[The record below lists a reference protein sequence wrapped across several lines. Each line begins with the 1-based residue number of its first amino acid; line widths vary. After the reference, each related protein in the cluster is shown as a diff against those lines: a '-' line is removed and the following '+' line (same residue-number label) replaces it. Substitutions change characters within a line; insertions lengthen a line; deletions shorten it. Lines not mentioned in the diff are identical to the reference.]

1 VLLAAGSAAGAQP
14 GFHIRHVDVGS
25 YPLVTLVVKAPGM
38 SSPPPVYEN
47 GARVHGVEAQSLGQ
61 SKEIVLAV
69 DRSKSMAGKPLEQ
82 AGAAVEGFLRRKPA
96 SDQVGIVTFGTTAL
110 TQAPIGQA
118 TIDADAALRTLS
130 SDPVEGTALYDAVVV
145 AASDLAAQ
153 TYPGRVLVLLTDGH
167 NVRSLATLDEAV
179 RAARQA
185 GVVVYPIAL
194 GNAYPPPLRRLARA
208 TGGTFYSSATP
219 ANLDAIYR
227 RIGRELGHTWR
238 LTYPTQ
244 ARPGESVSV
253 SVGAPAKRQVAVVMP
268 GRSSGP
274 AHTLLPSLLVHGLRS
289 VALLLLLVGVLFWL
303 AATAVRRLPR
313 AARVKQLVLTHTEHR
328 ENTSRQPGK
337 RPSWAT
343 FAAALDR
350 RFSGIRQW
358 SRVERLIE
366 TAAVPISATTAVVA
380 GIVIG
385 LLLAILGGIASGSVF
400 IGLLL
405 FGLGVA
411 LPFIVIRVIARRRI
425 SAFEKQLPDVL
436 ATIAGSLR
444 VGHGLKAAL
453 QTVAAEGAPPMSIEL
468 RRVLAEER
476 LGRPLEEALVAMCE
490 RLASDDLLY
499 VASAVEVQSQVGGS
513 VAGVFT
519 TVADTVRQRQQ
530 HRRKVQAVT
539 SMGRATA
546 TVLAILPFVF
556 VVLVLI
562 LDPGYML
569 PFLRSNTGHI
579 LMLYSVVS
587 ITIGFLILN
596 RLVNVKR

>member
-1 VLLAAGSAAGAQP
+1 
-14 GFHIRHVDVGS
+14 
-25 YPLVTLVVKAPGM
+25 
-38 SSPPPVYEN
+38 
-47 GARVHGVEAQSLGQ
+47 
-61 SKEIVLAV
+61 
-69 DRSKSMAGKPLEQ
+69 
-82 AGAAVEGFLRRKPA
+82 
-96 SDQVGIVTFGTTAL
+96 
-110 TQAPIGQA
+110 
-118 TIDADAALRTLS
+118 
-130 SDPVEGTALYDAVVV
+130 
-145 AASDLAAQ
+145 
-153 TYPGRVLVLLTDGH
+153 VLVLLTDGH

-179 RAARQA
+179 RAARRA
-185 GVVVYPIAL
+185 GVVVYAIAL
-194 GNAYPPPLRRLARA
+194 GHAYTPPLRRLARA

-253 SVGAPAKRQVAVVMP
+253 SVGTPSRRQVAVVMP
-268 GRSSGP
+268 GRSSRS
-274 AHTLLPSLLVHGLRS
+274 AHTLLPSLLVHGLRG

-303 AATAVRRLPR
+303 AATAGRRLPR

-328 ENTSRQPGK
+328 ENTRRQPGK

-343 FAAALDR
+343 FASALDR

-358 SRVERLIE
+358 SRVERLVE
-366 TAAVPISATTAVVA
+366 TAAVPISATTAVV
-380 GIVIG
+380 GGVVIG
-385 LLLAILGGIASGSVF
+385 LLFGILGGIASNSVF
-400 IGLLL
+400 IGVLL
-405 FGLGVA
+405 FAFGAA

-425 SAFEKQLPDVL
+425 KAFEKQLPDVL

-519 TVADTVRQRQQ
+519 TVAETVRQRQQ
-530 HRRKVQAVT
+530 HRRRVQALT

-546 TVLAILPFVF
+546 TVLAILPFGF

-562 LDPGYML
+562 IDPNYML